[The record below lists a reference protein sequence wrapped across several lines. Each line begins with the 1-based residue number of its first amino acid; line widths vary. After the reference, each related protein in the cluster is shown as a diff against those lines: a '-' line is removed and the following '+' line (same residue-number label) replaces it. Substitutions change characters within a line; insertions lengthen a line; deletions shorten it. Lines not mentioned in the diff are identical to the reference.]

1 MALRRRSK
9 IVGMAAR
16 WKAALFAFALTLGM
30 GHAEDLAAGKFLV
43 ASRDLGD
50 PNFAE
55 TVVLIVSYDEKQG
68 AMGLVVNRRTDVAL
82 SRVFE
87 DLKEAKGRTDAAYIG
102 GPVELSTVMALLKSS
117 NPPAE
122 AKHVFG
128 DVYLVSTKTTLE
140 KTLASGVGPNAFHVY
155 VGYAGWSA
163 GQLEHEVDLGGWHVF
178 PADAANV
185 FHADPESVWPR
196 MIRRTETQIARAA
209 R

>member
-1 MALRRRSK
+1 MAWRCL
-9 IVGMAAR
+9 
-16 WKAALFAFALTLGM
+16 AALFVVALTQAVGQ
-30 GHAEDLAAGKFLV
+30 AEDLAPGKFLV

-50 PNFAE
+50 PNFAQ
-55 TVVLIVSYDEKQG
+55 TVVLIVSYDERQG

-82 SRVFE
+82 SRVFD

-117 NPPAE
+117 NPPDE
-122 AKHVFG
+122 AKRVFG
-128 DVYLVSTKTTLE
+128 DVYLVASKTLLE

-155 VGYAGWSA
+155 VGYAGWSP

-196 MIRRTETQIARAA
+196 MIRRTETQIARVAEFKK
-209 R
+209 